1 MTIVVRSDWSE
12 KKAED
17 LTKKEEEESQNQEG
31 ATWLLLFF

>member
-17 LTKKEEEESQNQEG
+17 ITKKEEESQNQEG
-31 ATWLLLFF
+31 ATWLFFF